1 MILKKITLT
10 GINERVAD
18 DVQGF
23 IEECEMRFD
32 TDVSMAVETFLSD
45 SRYDIVL
52 LAGPSSS
59 GKTTTAGKIAE
70 KIREKGRNAF
80 TVSLD
85 DFYLD
90 RDSIPEDENG
100 IKDFENV
107 TALDIELINRTFS
120 QLIEN
125 RCAELPLYDFKSG
138 RRSDETKHIELGKND
153 VIVVE
158 GLHSLNPLI
167 TQGLD
172 ESHLFRI
179 YISVSSRVL
188 DDDGKILLNKRN
200 LRLVRRMIRDFKH
213 RNATAENTFR
223 QWPSVL
229 QGEDKYLFPFETYAD
244 IKLDSFHPYEPC
256 IFKKQALEQLDT
268 VGENSPFYEKAR
280 ELKAI
285 YSRADDINPDFLPE
299 NSLLCEFLK

>member
-1 MILKKITLT
+1 MKKITFT
-10 GINERVAD
+10 GINERVSTN
-18 DVQGF
+18 VYSF
-23 IEECEMRFD
+23 IEECEKRFD
-32 TDVSMAVETFLSD
+32 DDVSMAVETFLSD

-59 GKTTTAGKIAE
+59 GKTTTAEKIAE
-70 KIREKGRNAF
+70 KIRAKGRNAF

-90 RDSIPEDENG
+90 RDSIPEDKNG

-107 TALDIELINRTFS
+107 TALDIELIQKTFS

-125 RCAELPLYDFKSG
+125 RCAEIPLYDFKLG
-138 RRSDETKHIELGKND
+138 RRSDETKPIELGKND

-172 ESHLFRI
+172 ECHLFRI
-179 YISVSSRVL
+179 YISVSSRVM
-188 DDDGKILLNKRN
+188 DDDGTILLNKRN

-256 IFKKQALEQLDT
+256 IFKKQALEQLNT
-268 VGENSPFYEKAR
+268 VVENSPFYEKAQ

-285 YSRADDINPDFLPE
+285 YSRANDINPDFIPE
-299 NSLLCEFLK
+299 SSLLCEFLK

>member
-1 MILKKITLT
+1 MSKITLE
-10 GINERVAD
+10 GINEHVRND
-18 DVQGF
+18 LNGC
-23 IEECEMRFD
+23 ISECEEYYDAQVRK
-32 TDVSMAVETFLSD
+32 AVETFLSD

-70 KIREKGRNAF
+70 KIRESGRNAF

-85 DFYLD
+85 DFYRN
-90 RDSIPEDENG
+90 RDDIPEDKNG
-100 IKDFENV
+100 IKDFESV
-107 TALDIELINRTFS
+107 TALDVELIHDVFRS
-120 QLIEN
+120 LIEK
-125 RCAELPLYDFKSG
+125 RYAEMPLYDFKTG
-138 RRSDETKHIELGKND
+138 MRSAETKKIELGKND

-158 GLHSLNPLI
+158 GLHSLNPVI
-167 TQGLD
+167 TEGLD

-188 DDDGKILLNKRN
+188 DRGGKILLNKRN

-213 RNATAENTFR
+213 RGSTAESTFM

-244 IKLDSFHPYEPC
+244 IKIDSFHAYEPC
-256 IFKKQALEQLDT
+256 IFREQVLEQLDT
-268 VGENSPFYEKAR
+268 VGKDSPYYEKACD
-280 ELKAI
+280 LKEIYEAAI
-285 YSRADDINPDFLPE
+285 DINSAFLPE
-299 NSLLCEFLK
+299 KSLLCEFLK

>member
-1 MILKKITLT
+1 M
-10 GINERVAD
+10 GINECVAD
-18 DVQGF
+18 DVNSF
-23 IEECEMRFD
+23 IEECEKRFD

-70 KIREKGRNAF
+70 KIREHGRNAF

-153 VIVVE
+153 VIIVE

-172 ESHLFRI
+172 ESHLFRV

-213 RNATAENTFR
+213 RNATAESTFR
-223 QWPSVL
+223 QWSSVL

-244 IKLDSFHPYEPC
+244 IKLDSFHLYEPC
-256 IFKKQALEQLDT
+256 IFKNQVLEQLDT
-268 VGENSPFYEKAR
+268 VGEDSSFFDKAQ
-280 ELKAI
+280 ELKTI
-285 YSRADDINPDFLPE
+285 YSMVYDINPDFLPE
-299 NSLLCEFLK
+299 KSLLSEFLK